1 MKKLILILFGL
12 AAMGMAT
19 AQQQGNHW
27 TPVGLELNMTVN
39 GIILIDEE
47 EQTLATLEVGA
58 FCGDE
63 CRGSR
68 KATYFGMTGQYV
80 VPLQIQ
86 GNTNG
91 EVITFRLYDHDTQQ
105 ELDLRSINTLEFE
118 SNGRLG
124 TPGNWYPFA
133 FMTPVIPV
141 GDYHFVTEGN
151 WSQASNWIGGTLPG
165 PGDEVFIDA
174 SCLLDRNAVVAT
186 LTVTEGQTLTLQSG
200 KTLTVTGDLIN
211 TSPAGL
217 VIKDGAQLLH
227 ACEGVSATVKKN
239 VTGYGYFK
247 GKYYFI
253 SNPLMS
259 SVNPETAS
267 VNHLTS
273 GNYDLYRW
281 LVDNPDELE
290 WRNYKTNTF
299 LLSPDATAYLYAN
312 RNSVELSFPGV
323 LRPSLPYYSKPVS
336 LVVGNEYHTGGWN
349 LVGNPFVCNA
359 YLVDEGGAAMPYYKM
374 NAEGNGIEAVTSGV
388 IAPMQGVFYEA
399 SGNGYVY
406 FTRTAPA
413 KGESSLE
420 LSVYQGGDAI
430 DNVIIRF
437 DEGRSLKKQDFNED
451 KSQLFIQQD
460 GKDYAVACANGVGEM
475 PVSFKAKENG
485 SYMLSFNIENVEFS
499 YLHLIDILTGEDIDL
514 LALRQAQGPQATYTF
529 EATTTDTLNRFK
541 VVYVRA
547 E

>member
-12 AAMGMAT
+12 AAMGVAM

-27 TPVGLELNMTVN
+27 TPVGLEFNMTVN

-47 EQTLATLEVGA
+47 EQMSATLEVGA

-86 GNTNG
+86 GNSNG

-151 WSQASNWIGGTLPG
+151 WSEASNWIGGALPG

-200 KTLTVTGDLIN
+200 RTLTVTGDLTN
-211 TSPAGL
+211 TLPAGL

-239 VTGYGYFK
+239 ITGYGYFK

-267 VNHLTS
+267 VNHLTT
-273 GNYDLYRW
+273 GNYDLYYW
-281 LVDNPDELE
+281 LMDNPNELE
-290 WRNYKTNTF
+290 WRNYKTSTF
-299 LLSPDATAYLYAN
+299 MLSPDASAYLYAN
-312 RNSVELSFPGV
+312 RNGVELSFPGV

-336 LVVGNEYHTGGWN
+336 VIDGNEYHTGGWN

-359 YLVDEGGAAMPYYKM
+359 YLVDEGGSSLPYYKM
-374 NAEGNGIEAVTSGV
+374 NAVTSGV

-399 SGNGYVY
+399 TENGYVH

-413 KGESSLE
+413 KGVGSLE
-420 LSVYQGGDAI
+420 MSVNQGGEKV
-430 DNVIIRF
+430 DNAIIRF
-437 DEGRSLKKQDFNED
+437 DDGRMLTKFQTHENSSALY
-451 KSQLFIQQD
+451 IRHD
-460 GKDYAVACANGVGEM
+460 GRDYAVVRADGAGEM
-475 PVSFKAKENG
+475 PVCFKAEENG
-485 SYMLSFNIENVEFS
+485 IYTLSFNSEHVEFS
-499 YLHLIDILTGEDIDL
+499 YLHLVDMLTGEDIDL
-514 LALRQAQGPQATYTF
+514 LTGTSTGSAAYSF

-541 VVYVRA
+541 VVFVRA